1 MFFFLVGYFYWM
13 SVLFCFVFFVFFLF
27 FFVFSKIG
35 RVLIE
40 WRKGGY
46 LSEFGKL
53 GGGC

>member
-13 SVLFCFVFFVFFLF
+13 SVLFCFVFFVFFCF
-27 FFVFSKIG
+27 FKN
-35 RVLIE
+35 
-40 WRKGGY
+40 RKGVNRMEEGGY

>member
-1 MFFFLVGYFYWM
+1 MFFFLRVYLYWI
-13 SVLFCFVFFVFFLF
+13 SVLLCFVVVF
-27 FFVFSKIG
+27 FSKIG